1 MTPQEL
7 ADLINSN
14 QLDLRALDK
23 DRLQILD
30 GLQKKGVLQTEPI
43 SKIFERQNMVSE
55 ELAKQKTYEEDPIRA
70 KTGDIL
76 NRDTVQT
83 VFDMGFFAT
92 QLLMDR
98 KKLASVLI
106 NPSKYSGQVGK
117 LKNVFSKPGT
127 NQFANALNNLDKIVK
142 LDPNK
147 PIQNLLRPVVA
158 GTLGYTAGGIAY
170 DVADDIIRAKEGIES
185 SGYKD
190 KLEQNPFLQAADD
203 FATGLAWNAGAEL
216 LAPITFGAGHL
227 VRKFL
232 GLEGDYAKT
241 IKKIA
246 ENNGLEASYLEMADP
261 NSIGGKVVKA
271 FNKVFGQLP
280 FVGTPATKAR
290 TERYKKFVQTFENTF
305 NLQPN
310 MHLAE
315 LASVSDDV
323 AQQMSNN
330 YVRFRG
336 ISDTMYDSFRNLSK
350 EFGDPMIF
358 DLNFSK
364 KYYNSLLANDFAPA
378 EFKMMIDNDML
389 QTSIGRF
396 RHSFESLLKSN
407 RKISPNEFL
416 ELQVQLNKAVSNSPN
431 NMELIGAYK
440 DMKKALEKDFASVNL
455 DPAQE
460 ILLKYPPQSANIAN
474 QILEPSAAVKTTI
487 GEIQGARG
495 AKLNA
500 DAIKRLRDQ
509 LHDAN
514 NFYSENIISFKTS
527 LANRARNAFDKN
539 LFSEKQLAGFFESGN
554 INKDMLANMLSKNI
568 FMSGTGKQ
576 SFDAVS
582 DLQKLLE
589 ADVYKF
595 NPKTQ
600 AFDFS
605 KKGTKE
611 GNDSLRRLFSSYL
624 ADAYQKSFKVSDTD
638 NFLETLMGKEK
649 QFQMQRL
656 PGKTLDEIKQGINKQ
671 GLDTLNNPVNIGN
684 LKFDPDEFRK
694 LVFPTQEYKNKFNM
708 ILGPKQGKQMTDKL
722 DELLGYVEALN
733 SYDISNSSTFLARRL
748 VLAGPGAVAAG
759 GAMYGLG
766 FPGTALMLFLA
777 NRANA
782 IFASPKV
789 MAKVGSTFK
798 TYIQLLDEGIEP
810 NLALPIMRRSI
821 ADMIGTFANEYPND
835 PIVFGGK
842 DITTE
847 ELLNK
852 LSETPIDTN
861 PPKNINMNK
870 EDQERLFPVV
880 PDQDLAKVIPPP
892 QIEDIVNIIGGA
904 PIDLAE
910 EKIMAQGLQTMP
922 PGPLTSA
929 LPRLPGIESGLTQAP
944 TVSGQIAP
952 QDYAAAFPFDELGQ
966 LVASRRGQV

>member
-1 MTPQEL
+1 MTPQEV

-23 DRLQILD
+23 DRLEILD

-43 SKIFERQNMVSE
+43 GKILDKQTKVAE

-76 NRDTVQT
+76 NRDMVQT

-92 QLLMDR
+92 QLLLDR

-106 NPSKYSGQVGK
+106 NPSKYAGQIGK
-117 LKNVFSKPGT
+117 LKNVFTKPGT

-158 GTLGYTAGGIAY
+158 GTLGYTAGGLAY

-190 KLEQNPFLQAADD
+190 KLNENPFLRAADD
-203 FATGLAWNAGAEL
+203 MAVGLAWGAGAEL
-216 LAPITFGAGHL
+216 LAPIAFGAGHL
-227 VRKFL
+227 VRKFF

-246 ENNGLEASYLEMADP
+246 ENNGLEASAVEMADP
-261 NSIGGKVVKA
+261 NTIGGRILKG
-271 FNKVFGQLP
+271 FNKVFGQVP
-280 FVGTPATKAR
+280 FVGTPAMAAR
-290 TERYKKFVQTFENTF
+290 AERYKQFVQTFEKNF

-315 LASVSDDV
+315 LASVSDDI
-323 AQQMSNN
+323 ANQMANN

-336 ISDTMYDSFRNLSK
+336 ISDTMYDSFRNMSK

-389 QTSIGRF
+389 QTAIGRF
-396 RHSFESLLKSN
+396 RHSFESLLKAN

-416 ELQVQLNKAVSNSPN
+416 ELQVQLNRAVSNSPN
-431 NMELIGAYK
+431 NMELIGMYK

-460 ILLKYPPQSANIAN
+460 VLLKYPPQSANVAN
-474 QILEPSAAVKTTI
+474 QILEPAAAVKTTI

-495 AKLNA
+495 AKLNP

-514 NFYSENIISFKTS
+514 NFYSENIISFQTS

-539 LFSEKQLAGFFESGN
+539 LFSEKQLAGFFQSGN

-568 FMSGTGKQ
+568 FQGGAGRQ
-576 SFDAVS
+576 SFDAVT

-600 AFDFS
+600 EFDFI
-605 KKGTKE
+605 KKGTKD
-611 GNDSLRRLFSSYL
+611 GNESLRRLFSSYIG
-624 ADAYQKSFKVSDTD
+624 DAYQKSFKVSQADSL
-638 NFLETLMGKEK
+638 LESLIGKEK

-656 PGKTLDEIKQGINKQ
+656 PGRTLDEIKKGINQ
-671 GLDTLNNPVNIGN
+671 DSLDQFYSGN

-694 LVFPTQEYKNKFNM
+694 LVFPTQEYKNKVNM
-708 ILGPKQGKQMTDKL
+708 IFGPKQGKKMTDKL

-733 SYDISNSSTFLARRL
+733 SYDIPNSSTFLARRL
-748 VLAGPGAVAAG
+748 VLTGPGAIGAG
-759 GAMYGLG
+759 AGMYGFGL
-766 FPGTALMLFLA
+766 PGTALMMFVG
-777 NRANA
+777 NRINK
-782 IFASPKV
+782 IISSPKV
-789 MAKVGSTFK
+789 MDKVGSTFK
-798 TYIQLLDEGIEP
+798 TYIQLLDEGVEP
-810 NLALPIMRRSI
+810 NIGLPIIRRSI
-821 ADMIGTFANEYPND
+821 IDMMGTFANEYPND
-835 PIVFGGK
+835 PLVFDGT

-847 ELLNK
+847 QLLNK
-852 LSETPIDTN
+852 LSETPYDSS
-861 PPKNINMNK
+861 PPKNIHMNK
-870 EDQERLFPVV
+870 EDRERLFPVV
-880 PDQDLAKVIPPP
+880 PDNELAKVIPPP

-904 PIDLAE
+904 PVDAAE
-910 EKIMAQGLQTMP
+910 EQVMSQGLQTMP
-922 PGPLTSA
+922 PGPLTSP
-929 LPRLPGIESGLTQAP
+929 LPRFPGIESGLVQAP
-944 TVSGQIAP
+944 TVSGQVAP

-966 LVASRRGQV
+966 LVANKRGQA